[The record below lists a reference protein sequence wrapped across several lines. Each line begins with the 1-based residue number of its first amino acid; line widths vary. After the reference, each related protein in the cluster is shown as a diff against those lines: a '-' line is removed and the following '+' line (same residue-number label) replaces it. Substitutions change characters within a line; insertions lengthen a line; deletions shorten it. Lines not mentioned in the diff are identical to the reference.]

1 MLFGWFCGRNVVARQ
16 VRDGGTDCHCSLQPQ
31 WPVLFESEKRRLLAL
46 FDGVNVAVEHIG
58 STAVDGL
65 RSKPII
71 DIMLGVERLS
81 EVEQRLASIEQLGY
95 HYIAELES
103 EIPERRFFIK
113 RGAGKPRTHHLH
125 AVDLSSDFRRD
136 HLLFRDVLRSHPETA
151 SKYCQLKVSLAQH
164 CRDDRKAYVSAKSA
178 FIGEV
183 LARKRR
189 HEGPR

>member
-1 MLFGWFCGRNVVARQ
+1 MTAVDEPVHMVEYRSRWPEWFTSE
-16 VRDGGTDCHCSLQPQ
+16 RDRIATASTV
-31 WPVLFESEKRRLLAL
+31 PVTQC
-46 FDGVNVAVEHIG
+46 EHIG
-58 STAVDGL
+58 STAVPGL
-65 RSKPII
+65 VSKPII

-125 AVDLSSDFRRD
+125 AVELSSDFRRN

-164 CRDDRKAYVSAKSA
+164 YRDDRKAYVSAKSA